1 MVHAM
6 TRSLVFT
13 LWLRRLARVLTVLV
27 ALAAA
32 GFAATAALMYV
43 WVLPNIA
50 EHRETVANLMSRA
63 LGQRVTLEAVSGD
76 WHQARPTFDLSGVR
90 LYDSQGRQALV
101 LPAFSATFSWRSL
114 LFLEPRFSRIDLDG
128 LALDVRR
135 TRDGRYY
142 VGGIPVDPAAS
153 ESRFSNWLLRQGTV
167 RVRAATLT
175 WLDEA
180 RAVPPVEFE
189 AVSLTLENALRRHR
203 LQLSATPPADLGRP
217 LTLDARWTARH
228 ADEIDSWR
236 GRVDLR
242 TPGVAFAP
250 LIPLLAAPYLPTQGW
265 GALHLGFAF
274 DEGALTVLD
283 AGFNLRGIETRL
295 DAALPPLRLAQALG
309 QMRWRRA
316 AAGQRVEFS
325 DVRLAYPG
333 GALGAPFGFGYAWD
347 ARAREVTASRF
358 DLGHGRML
366 LPSVPIDAALRAR
379 LQRMNLSGRL
389 DTFRL
394 AWSGVRPALDNFT
407 VDTRFTRVSAA
418 AHDATPGVET
428 LSGRI
433 EGNAAAGRFAVDAS
447 PTAFDLPQLFRE
459 PVVGLDRLKAK
470 GRWKKT
476 ARGHLLALDA
486 AEFANRDAAGTA
498 HGRYE
503 LITGKPGSI
512 DLKLQLT
519 RADGSAVH
527 RYVPKK
533 IGDRTV
539 NWLRDGIV
547 AGHSRDVR
555 LTLRGD
561 MTRFPFE
568 HGGGV
573 FEVDAPVEAV
583 TLIYAPG
590 WPRIENIDARVVF
603 RGKAMEITTTRAQL
617 YGVALAPVRA
627 VIPDL
632 IHHEEQLHIEGEAN
646 GQLADF
652 IRFANFSPVADRLHG
667 FTDTLNGAGLAKLA
681 LKLHIPLRHSHDT
694 TVAGRLSF
702 QNATLIPDGLPRV
715 DQVRGAIDF
724 TRDSVSTRGITAQF
738 LGGPLVVDTQT
749 RGDMVKIVARGRATA
764 AGMAPWLGAPWNRHL
779 SGQAAWR
786 GQADLLATGARV
798 RVESDL
804 QGLASR
810 LPAPLAKPAEQT
822 MALTMT
828 SQPRD
833 GGQVQTLQLGE
844 AGGAAWQRGADGRFT
859 RGEIHFGGAAEL
871 PAEPGLRLAGSGRGL
886 DFSGWLAMLPDGDAP
901 HGMPLTAINLGFDSL
916 DWMGRR
922 YHAVKLQGRVRNGLF
937 RTSVSGDGVSG
948 ALTYRPAGAQP
959 ARVSAQFSQLTI
971 PEREAGGGATAA
983 LDVKGADFPIVD
995 LSVDDFRLQ
1004 SRPMGRLEVVARG
1017 APEGL
1022 VIDKLRLQHADS
1034 LFRMTGLWRDGGN
1047 TETQAELSLSVSD
1060 AGRFLARFGYP
1071 DTLKRGRADIQGSAS
1086 WAGSPA
1092 DFAFSTLAGE
1102 LVFKAREG
1110 QFLKVEP
1117 GVGKLLGVLS
1127 LQSLP
1132 RRLNLDFRDIFNE
1145 GFAFDEIGA
1154 TLRVSRGVVYSDD
1167 FRMRGPSAKV
1177 NMSGLADINQESVQL
1192 RLKVIPKLS
1201 ESVAVAGAL
1210 IGGPLAGLGALAAQK
1225 ILRDPLEEAV
1235 SQEYLVT
1242 GPWLAPEVNRL
1253 AKIRGKADP
1262 AANEP

>member
-1 MVHAM
+1 M
-6 TRSLVFT
+6 TGSLVFP
-13 LWLRRLARVLTVLV
+13 LWLSRMVRVLTVLA

-32 GFAATAALMYV
+32 GFSATAALMYF

-50 EHRETVANLMSRA
+50 EHRQTVAGLMSRA

-76 WHQARPTFDLSGVR
+76 WHQARPTFHLSGVR
-90 LYDSQGRQALV
+90 LYDSQDRQALV

-114 LFLEPRFSRIDLDG
+114 LFVEPRFSRIDLDG

-135 TRDGRYY
+135 TRDGRYF

-153 ESRFSNWLLRQGTV
+153 DSRFVNWLLRQGTV

-180 RAVPPVEFE
+180 RPVPPVEFE
-189 AVSLTLENALRRHR
+189 AVSLTLANALRQHR
-203 LQLSATPPADLGRP
+203 LQLSATPPAHLGRP

-236 GRVDLR
+236 GRVDL
-242 TPGVAFAP
+242 TSPGVAFEPLAP
-250 LIPLLAAPYLPTQGW
+250 LVDAPYLPTRGW
-265 GALHLGFAF
+265 GALHLGLAF
-274 DEGALTVLD
+274 DRGALQQID
-283 AGFNLRGIETRL
+283 AGFNLRAIETRL
-295 DAALPPLRLAQALG
+295 DAALPPVRLAQALG
-309 QMRWRRA
+309 QMSWRRIGV
-316 AAGQRVEFS
+316 GQRVEFS
-325 DVRLAYPG
+325 HVRLAYPG

-347 ARAREVTASRF
+347 ARKREVTASTF
-358 DLGHGRML
+358 DLGKGRIL
-366 LPSVPIDAALRAR
+366 LPSVPMDTALRAR
-379 LQRMNLSGRL
+379 LQQLNLSGRL

-394 AWSGVRPALDNFT
+394 AWSGSRPTLDNFAI
-407 VDTRFTRVSAA
+407 DTRFTRVSAA
-418 AHDATPGVET
+418 AHDDAPGVET
-428 LSGRI
+428 LSGRVQGDA
-433 EGNAAAGRFAVDAS
+433 EAGRFAIDAA
-447 PTAFDLPQLFRE
+447 PMAFDLPQLFRE
-459 PVVGLDRLKAK
+459 PVVGLDRLKAQ

-519 RADGSAVH
+519 RADGTAVH

-539 NWLRDGIV
+539 NWLRNGIV

-603 RGKAMEITTTRAQL
+603 RGKAMEITSSRASL
-617 YGVALAPVRA
+617 YGVSLAPVRA

-632 IHHEEQLHIEGEAN
+632 IHHEEQLHIDGEAN

-652 IRFANFSPVADRLHG
+652 IRFANYSPVAERLHG
-667 FTDTLNGAGLAKLA
+667 FTDTLNGAGPTKLA
-681 LKLHIPLRHSHDT
+681 LKLRIPLRHSHDT
-694 TVAGRLSF
+694 TVSGRLTLL
-702 QNATLIPDGLPRV
+702 NATLLPSELPRV
-715 DQVRGAIDF
+715 EQVRGAIDF
-724 TRDSVSTRGITAQF
+724 THDSLSARGITAQF
-738 LGGPLVVDTQT
+738 AGGPLVVDAQT
-749 RGDMVKIVARGRATA
+749 RAGQVTILARGRATA
-764 AGMAPWLGAPWNRHL
+764 AGMAPWLGASWSRHL

-786 GQADLLATGARV
+786 GQADLLASGARV

-810 LPAPLAKPAEQT
+810 LPAPLAKSADQA

-828 SQPRD
+828 SLPRA
-833 GGQVQTLQLGE
+833 GGREQTLQFGQ
-844 AGGAAWQRGADGRFT
+844 AVGAAWQLGADGRVA
-859 RGEIHFGGAAEL
+859 RGEVHFGGAAEL

-886 DFSGWLAMLPDGDAP
+886 DFSGWLALLPGGESP
-901 HGMPLTAINLGFDSL
+901 RSVPLTAMNLGFDTL

-937 RTSVSGDGVSG
+937 RTLVSGDGVSG
-948 ALTYRPAGAQP
+948 VLTYRPAGAQP
-959 ARVSAQFSQLTI
+959 ARVSAQFTELTI
-971 PEREAGGGATAA
+971 PERQSDGGATAA
-983 LDVKGADFPIVD
+983 LNVKGADFPIVD

-1034 LFRMTGLWRDGGN
+1034 LFRMNGIWRDGGN
-1047 TETQAELSLSVSD
+1047 TETHAELSLSVTD

-1071 DTLKRGRADIQGSAS
+1071 DTLKRGRADIQGKAS
-1086 WAGSPA
+1086 WTGSPA

-1102 LVFKAREG
+1102 LDFRAREG
-1110 QFLKVEP
+1110 QFLKVDP

-1154 TLRVSRGVVYSDD
+1154 TLRVARGVVYSDD

-1192 RLKVIPKLS
+1192 RLKVIPKLT

-1225 ILRDPLEEAV
+1225 ILRDPLEEAI

-1253 AKIRGKADP
+1253 SKTRGRADP